1 MNERKQRGLGQ
12 RLYLLDAEYSNDP
25 AIWKFVV
32 RGSTGTPYN
41 LTIGKSGLKCN
52 CFDCRKRNAV
62 CKHLYFVV
70 GRVARSQKLLDE
82 MDGRLDADI
91 LDKVTPY
98 LVLRFS
104 EHEHTPPK
112 DVEVRDTT
120 CSICYED
127 LGKLISA
134 CSTCNNGFHKECI
147 DIWICNRQVP
157 TCPMCRSSWQAKGT
171 EDDVIADFSKL
182 TITKNF

>member
-1 MNERKQRGLGQ
+1 MNDRKQRGLGQ
-12 RLYLLDAEYSNDP
+12 RLYLLDAEYLDEP

-41 LTIGKSGLKCN
+41 LTIGKSGLMCN
-52 CFDCRKRNAV
+52 CFDCKKRSAV

-82 MDGRLDADI
+82 MDGRLNVDI

-104 EHEHTPPK
+104 KRERTPPK
-112 DVEVRDTT
+112 ELRDTT

-127 LGKLISA
+127 LGESVSG
-134 CSTCNNGFHKECI
+134 CGTCNNGFHKECI
-147 DIWICNRQVP
+147 DVWIRNRQVP
-157 TCPMCRSSWQAKGT
+157 TCPMCRSPWQGT

-182 TITKNF
+182 TITKKT